1 MGKAVSKRAQSL
13 EPSVTLTLNT
23 RANQLKEEGEDVVG
37 LAAGEPDF
45 DTPDVIKDAAIKAIK
60 EGKTNYTPAAGIA
73 PLREEVALGYS
84 EKLGVDYSGGEVVIS
99 NGAKH
104 SIFNALYVLTDPGDE
119 VLISTPY
126 WVSYPEMVKLV
137 GAVPRIIETDMAS
150 GYKLTV
156 EQLERTISEGN
167 PRVLLFNSPNNPA
180 GIVYDRGE
188 IEDIGRLALDAGI
201 SIISDEIYEFLVYTG
216 ASHYSPVQLVP
227 ELKDSSVVVTGV
239 SKSYAMTGWR
249 IGFGLAGRKVAYGMG
264 AYQAHATGCPNS
276 ISQWAALAA
285 LKKGADDRERMRVQF
300 ERRRDLFSEMLSSI
314 PQIDFPIPRGAFY
327 FLADVSGLYDP
338 CGVSGSAEFCEKLLS
353 ERGLLLIPGGP
364 FGCDNTVRFSFAV
377 SEEELNRAFERFK
390 AFVDDYS

>member
-1 MGKAVSKRAQSL
+1 VGKAVSKRAKSL
-13 EPSVTLTLNT
+13 EPSVTLALNT
-23 RANQLKEEGEDVVG
+23 RANQLKENGEDVVG

-45 DTPDVIKDAAIKAIK
+45 DTPEVIKDAAIRAIR
-60 EGKTNYTPAAGIA
+60 EGKTKYTPAAGIS
-73 PLREEVALGYS
+73 PLREAVAQEYS
-84 EKLGVDYSGGEVVIS
+84 EKLGVDYAPEEVVIS

-104 SIFNALYVLTDPGDE
+104 SIFDALYVLTDPGDE

-137 GAVPRIIETDMAS
+137 GAVPRIIETEMAS
-150 GYKLTV
+150 GYKLTM
-156 EQLERTISEGN
+156 EQMERAISEGN
-167 PRVLLFNSPNNPA
+167 PKVLLFNSPNNPA
-180 GIVYDRGE
+180 GIVYDREE
-188 IEDIGRLALDAGI
+188 IEDIARLALDAGI

-227 ELKDSSVVVTGV
+227 EVKENSVVITGV

-249 IGFGLAGRKVAYGMG
+249 IGFGLAERGVAYGMG

-285 LKKGADDRERMRVQF
+285 LKNGADDRERMRVEF

-314 PQIDFPIPRGAFY
+314 SQIDFPVPRGAFY
-327 FLADVSGLYDP
+327 FLADVSGLYHS

-377 SEEELNRAFERFK
+377 SENELNRAFERFK
-390 AFVDDYS
+390 AFVKDYS